1 MRRKVTS
8 FMLALLLTA
17 AVPFTASAET
27 VKSDK
32 EMDVKFDG
40 NKIESTFSTK
50 DIDFTASSMQPGDT
64 MEIEINLENTSTIK
78 TKWYMTNEVLSTL
91 EQSASAAQGGVY
103 TYRLS
108 YVNPEGE
115 ETVLYN
121 SDTVAGENT
130 GKDALQNVTSSL
142 EDYFYMDD
150 P

>member
-50 DIDFTASSMQPGDT
+50 DIDFTASSMQPRSKD
-64 MEIEINLENTSTIK
+64 IF
-78 TKWYMTNEVLSTL
+78 
-91 EQSASAAQGGVY
+91 AQGQDKTFPV
-103 TYRLS
+103 RDW
-108 YVNPEGE
+108 EGFLME
-115 ETVLYN
+115 WIDFMMACLKIR
-121 SDTVAGENT
+121 G
-130 GKDALQNVTSSL
+130 L
-142 EDYFYMDD
+142 F
-150 P
+150 

>member
-50 DIDFTASSMQPGDT
+50 DKAGDIT
-64 MEIEINLENTSTIK
+64 LTSQITQADEK
-78 TKWYMTNEVLSTL
+78 HKDMVTDVKATL
-91 EQSASAAQGGVY
+91 
-103 TYRLS
+103 
-108 YVNPEGE
+108 
-115 ETVLYN
+115 
-121 SDTVAGENT
+121 
-130 GKDALQNVTSSL
+130 K
-142 EDYFYMDD
+142 
-150 P
+150 